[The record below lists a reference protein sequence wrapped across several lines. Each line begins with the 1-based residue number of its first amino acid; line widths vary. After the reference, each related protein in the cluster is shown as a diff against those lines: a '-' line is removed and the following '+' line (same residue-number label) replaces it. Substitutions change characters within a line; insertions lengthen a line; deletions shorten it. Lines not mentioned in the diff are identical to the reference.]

1 MRYMARRWDGEEV
14 TFVSSA
20 TTAYGLARA
29 GLHAFKV
36 DINGVSHYNAAYI
49 NDLISTG
56 MDRTAARYLAAMQF
70 ECLEVYEFPPF
81 FGRSPRPITFE
92 FDANVFY

>member
-1 MRYMARRWDGEEV
+1 MRYIARRWDGEEV

-29 GLHAFKV
+29 GLHALKV
-36 DINGVSHYNAAYI
+36 DINGVSRYNNAYI
-49 NDLISTG
+49 KDLTSTG
-56 MDRTAARYLAAMQF
+56 MHRTAAVYLAAMQF
-70 ECLEVYEFPPF
+70 ECLEVYEFSPF

>member
-1 MRYMARRWDGEEV
+1 MRYIARRWDGEEV

-20 TTAYGLARA
+20 TTAYGPARA
-29 GLHAFKV
+29 GLHALKV
-36 DINGVSHYNAAYI
+36 DINGVSYYNAAYI
-49 NDLISTG
+49 KDLISTG
-56 MDRTAARYLAAMQF
+56 MDRTTARYLAAMRF
-70 ECLEVYEFPPF
+70 ECLEVYEFSPV